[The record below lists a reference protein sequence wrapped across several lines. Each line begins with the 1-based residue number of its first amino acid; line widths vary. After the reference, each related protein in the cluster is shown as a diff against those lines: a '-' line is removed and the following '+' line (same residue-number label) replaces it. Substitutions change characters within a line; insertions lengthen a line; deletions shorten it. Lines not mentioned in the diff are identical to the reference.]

1 MTKTTRTL
9 VRLGEAKRQ
18 TKAQQD
24 IGVLEGNPINKFRM
38 TGWSL

>member
-9 VRLGEAKRQ
+9 VRLGEARRQ

-24 IGVLEGNPINKFRM
+24 IGVLEGNPINRFRL